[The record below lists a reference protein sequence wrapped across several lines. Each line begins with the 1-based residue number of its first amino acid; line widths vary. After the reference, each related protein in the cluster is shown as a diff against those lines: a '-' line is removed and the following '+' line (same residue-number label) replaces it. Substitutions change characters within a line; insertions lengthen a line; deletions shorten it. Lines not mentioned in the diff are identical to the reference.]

1 MEEGEWRREER
12 AARVGRK
19 GKNMHRK
26 QENPLGSCYVSNV
39 FSAINR
45 KPLCG
50 WHRNSSALLANTAD
64 A

>member
-1 MEEGEWRREER
+1 MEEGGKGDPRR
-12 AARVGRK
+12 ATRVGLRK
-19 GKNMHRK
+19 NLHRK
-26 QENPLGSCYVSNV
+26 QETPLGSCYVSNV

-50 WHRNSSALLANTAD
+50 LHRNSSVLLANTAD